1 MYVDP
6 GTFMPVATAI
16 AAVTGILLMFW
27 RRTVAFMRSGVEFFR
42 ARLSRL
48 FGRG

>member
-16 AAVTGILLMFW
+16 ATVTGIILMFW
-27 RRTVAFMRSGVEFFR
+27 RRTVALVRSFLQFSR
-42 ARLSRL
+42 DKLSRML
-48 FGRG
+48 GRG

>member
-16 AAVTGILLMFW
+16 ATVAGIILMFW
-27 RRTVAFMRSGVEFFR
+27 RRTVALVRSMLQFSR
-42 ARLSRL
+42 DKLSRML
-48 FGRG
+48 GRG